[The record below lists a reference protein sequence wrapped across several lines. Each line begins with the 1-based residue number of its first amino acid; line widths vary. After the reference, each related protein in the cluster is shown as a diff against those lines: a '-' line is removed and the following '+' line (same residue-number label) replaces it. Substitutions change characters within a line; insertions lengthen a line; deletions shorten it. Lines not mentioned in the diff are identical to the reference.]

1 VPGVQLD
8 RVDTRAVNRVLAG
21 SGEVRAYMQRRLA
34 AGKAFAESIS
44 PDAPPVGSGYRASWI
59 TEMGV
64 FPDGVPVGRLVNTDP
79 LWAVIE
85 KGSSSAR
92 PQGGSS
98 PAHHV
103 FERTLLF
110 WQRG

>member
-1 VPGVQLD
+1 MAVRLD
-8 RVDTRAVNRVLAG
+8 RLDTRAVNRVLAG
-21 SGEVRAYMQRRLA
+21 SGGGRAYIQRRLA

-44 PDAPPVGSGYRASWI
+44 PDAPPIGQGYNASWI

-64 FPDGVPVGRLVNTDP
+64 FPDGVPVGRLVNTSP

-92 PQGGSS
+92 PQGGYS

-103 FERTLLF
+103 LERTWLC